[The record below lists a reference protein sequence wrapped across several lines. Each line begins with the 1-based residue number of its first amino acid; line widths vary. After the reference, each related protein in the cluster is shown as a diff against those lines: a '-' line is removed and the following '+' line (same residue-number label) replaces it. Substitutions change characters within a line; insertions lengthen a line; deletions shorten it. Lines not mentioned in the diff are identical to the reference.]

1 MKVQLLELIEAL
13 FKRRKNLVLILLK
26 QTQNF
31 VWVIIVLIIVTCL
44 QMENKS
50 SGLKLTIE
58 ILTFQLNF
66 VLEAYLTDLV
76 LLSLN
81 GNVYDF

>member
-1 MKVQLLELIEAL
+1 
-13 FKRRKNLVLILLK
+13 
-26 QTQNF
+26 
-31 VWVIIVLIIVTCL
+31 
-44 QMENKS
+44 MENKS
-50 SGLKLTIE
+50 SGLKLTNE

-81 GNVYDF
+81 GNVYDFSVDYDSINKSDILSISKYLMNKNK

>member
-1 MKVQLLELIEAL
+1 
-13 FKRRKNLVLILLK
+13 
-26 QTQNF
+26 
-31 VWVIIVLIIVTCL
+31 
-44 QMENKS
+44 MENKS

-66 VLEAYLTDLV
+66 VLEAYLMDLV

-81 GNVYDF
+81 GNVYDFSVDYDSINKSDILSIPKYLMNKNK